1 MITHHFLYNHVGQ
14 QKIHTELIQE
24 PVPILDEFN
33 PLGEENSRTFI
44 SLLNVD
50 ADPLAIPPDPA
61 SMPRRNDNTTN
72 EDSFPT
78 MLSDF
83 RGFTFDYLRY
93 LNPHDEFCE
102 LWIAKCPLVC
112 SRVD

>member
-1 MITHHFLYNHVGQ
+1 MQSCIGQ

-24 PVPILDEFN
+24 PVPILDTG
-33 PLGEENSRTFI
+33 GEQDTQTFI

-50 ADPLAIPPDPA
+50 GDPLADPSDPA
-61 SMPRRNDNTTN
+61 FFPRRNDNTTR
-72 EDSFPT
+72 EGIFPS

-83 RGFTFDYLRY
+83 QGFDFDYIRY
-93 LNPHDEFCE
+93 LNNHDVFCE

-112 SRVD
+112 